1 MYKNSHFEGALV
13 AGVDLGGTNIEV
25 GILDDKGHIVS
36 RKNLPTNDFEHPE
49 DFVKALKSALDDLVP
64 EGQGPLIAIGL
75 GAPNGNYY
83 SGSIEHAPNLKW
95 EGIIRLADLCSET
108 IGIPTVLTNDANA
121 AAIGESY
128 FGGAREMR
136 NFISVTIGTGLGCGI
151 FVDGDLAYGHSGFA
165 GELGHTIVVP
175 NGRQCTC
182 GRKGCLEAYVSAR
195 GLVQNAREVMKEH
208 ANGSPLA
215 KLSNGSLKPKAIFE
229 AAAQGD
235 SVALRA
241 FEKTGHYLGLSLA
254 NASAILSPEA
264 IFLFGGLMKAGD
276 LLLGPTTDYLDQAL
290 LPILKG
296 TVKVKSSS
304 LTEENAAVLGAG
316 ALAWSEIRKMSSEK

>member
-1 MYKNSHFEGALV
+1 MHKNSFSENALV

-25 GILDDKGHIVS
+25 GILDTKGHIVS
-36 RKNLPTNDFEHPE
+36 RSNLPTNDFEEPE
-49 DFVKALKSALDDLVP
+49 DFVQALKATIPGMIPENSGKLV
-64 EGQGPLIAIGL
+64 AIGL

-95 EGIIRLADLCSET
+95 NGIVRLAEMVSEAL
-108 IGIPTVLTNDANA
+108 GVLTVLTNDANA

-136 NFISVTIGTGLGCGI
+136 NFISVTIGTGLGSGI
-151 FVDGDLAYGHSGFA
+151 FVDGELAYGHSGFA

-175 NGRQCTC
+175 DGRQCTC

-195 GLVQNAREVMKEH
+195 GLVENAREALEE
-208 ANGSPLA
+208 N
-215 KLSNGSLKPKAIFE
+215 SNGSSLRNLVNGQWKPRAIFD
-229 AAAQGD
+229 AAAEGD
-235 SVALRA
+235 SVAIKA

-264 IFLFGGLMKAGD
+264 IFLFGGLMRAGD
-276 LLLGPTTDYLDQAL
+276 LLLEPTVQHLNRAL

-296 TVKVKSSS
+296 TVKVRSSS

-316 ALAWSEIRKMSSEK
+316 ALAWSEIRKTSIEQ

>member
-1 MYKNSHFEGALV
+1 MHKNSIPENALV

-25 GILDDKGHIVS
+25 GILNMEGHIVNRS
-36 RKNLPTNDFEHPE
+36 NLPTNDFEEPE
-49 DFVKALKSALDDLVP
+49 DFVRALKATIPGMIP
-64 EGQGPLIAIGL
+64 EGLGKLVAIGL

-95 EGIIRLADLCSET
+95 KGIVRLAEMVGEALNVL
-108 IGIPTVLTNDANA
+108 TVLTNDANA

-128 FGGAREMR
+128 FGGARDMR
-136 NFISVTIGTGLGCGI
+136 NFISVTIGTGLGSGI
-151 FVDGDLAYGHSGFA
+151 FVDGELAYGHSGFA

-175 NGRQCTC
+175 DGRQCTC

-195 GLVQNAREVMKEH
+195 GLVQNAREALEED
-208 ANGSPLA
+208 
-215 KLSNGSLKPKAIFE
+215 SNGSSLRNLVNGQWKPHAIFE
-229 AAAQGD
+229 AAAEGD
-235 SVALRA
+235 SVAIKA

-264 IFLFGGLMKAGD
+264 IFLFGGLMRAGD
-276 LLLGPTTDYLDQAL
+276 LLMEPTVQYLNRAL

-296 TVKVKSSS
+296 TVIVKSSS

-316 ALAWSEIRKMSSEK
+316 ALAWSEIRKISIQQ